1 MFIVQTNDG
10 LITETRGGWKA
21 APNGLLGVHLVHP
34 AINVSVGLLGY
45 DKYAFIGEGVSIMQ
59 GGGSIPRLAEHLYAV
74 KGDLIWHICLR
85 QNGEIVSHRLD
96 ELPDTIQY
104 FWRYKVINE

>member
-1 MFIVQTNDG
+1 MFIVQTNDD

-45 DKYAFIGEGVSIMQ
+45 DKYREGR
-59 GGGSIPRLAEHLYAV
+59 PYLAYMPAAE
-74 KGDLIWHICLR
+74 
-85 QNGEIVSHRLD
+85 
-96 ELPDTIQY
+96 
-104 FWRYKVINE
+104 WRDRESEVG